1 MMLSCRKTTHNL
13 WRIILNNSIS
23 TWPSCEPLCSDREA
37 TWKEGRVGLQLKWT
51 SSVQLWR
58 SNPNLEPDETSVEM
72 IDFCSILFLFV
83 QRCFCNGKNYTH
95 SNSYRDSGGIKQNH
109 FIPPPTA
116 CCKCPFLT
124 SHRWARA
131 CLSFCHVKEKQR
143 LSTRKNSDPPCQ
155 KAVDTWCCGDEMVSF
170 VNCGC
175 VSL

>member
-1 MMLSCRKTTHNL
+1 MSELSKHSWSFFQVKPKSVMMLSCRKTTHNL

-109 FIPPPTA
+109 FIPPPLLVVNA
-116 CCKCPFLT
+116 HSWLVIDGPVLVFL
-124 SHRWARA
+124 
-131 CLSFCHVKEKQR
+131 
-143 LSTRKNSDPPCQ
+143 
-155 KAVDTWCCGDEMVSF
+155 F
-170 VNCGC
+170 VM
-175 VSL
+175 